1 MVNNCPS
8 LELASIVQ
16 SLTDSIESSVEPTN
30 LRKTSPPVLRGGSFL
45 WNQACANDQQNL
57 LYRGPR
63 YNTEIGQGPVFGG
76 GRFPGT
82 PLRPIVCKFCYTA
95 DRGIINVRQR
105 KAYAHSA
112 YDKPKVK
119 TLKILIVIVFA
130 GSIIPTIVMQKETPL
145 WLRYTACSSL
155 LAGVVVGA
163 IDILSKKKHEDA

>member
-1 MVNNCPS
+1 M
-8 LELASIVQ
+8 A
-16 SLTDSIESSVEPTN
+16 DSIESRVEPTN
-30 LRKTSPPVLRGGSFL
+30 LMKTSTPCFERGSL
-45 WNQACANDQQNL
+45 SPNYRCANDKQIL

-63 YNTEIGQGPVFGG
+63 YNMEIGQGPVFGG